1 MARLTVLPYPN
12 PFLRKAAAPVTR
24 FDDGLAT
31 LVTDMVE
38 TMGHEDGVGLAAT
51 QVGEDLQL
59 LVLDPFA
66 FEGEAGR
73 GKPPLV
79 VANPEIVWESE
90 ERQMG
95 EEGCLSFPGVFI
107 QVERP
112 KQVRIRAQDLTG
124 TSFELSG
131 EGFAARAILHELD
144 HLKGVVM
151 IDHVSFLQRQ
161 RALKKHERN
170 QIQAAPRKAG
180 KAAARSLAS
189 WATGTL
195 HKLGT

>member
-24 FDDGLAT
+24 FDETLAT

-59 LVLDPFA
+59 LVLDPYA
-66 FEGEAGR
+66 FEGDAGR
-73 GKPPLV
+73 GKPPVV
-79 VANPEIVWESE
+79 VANPEVVWESD

-112 KQVRIRAQDLTG
+112 QKVRIRAFDVTG
-124 TSFELSG
+124 QAFEVEG
-131 EGFAARAILHELD
+131 DGFAARAILHEMD

-151 IDHVSFLQRQ
+151 IDHVSYLQRQ

-170 QIQAAPRKAG
+170 QTQAQAAPRKTG
-180 KAAARSLAS
+180 KASARSRA
-189 WATGTL
+189 
-195 HKLGT
+195 